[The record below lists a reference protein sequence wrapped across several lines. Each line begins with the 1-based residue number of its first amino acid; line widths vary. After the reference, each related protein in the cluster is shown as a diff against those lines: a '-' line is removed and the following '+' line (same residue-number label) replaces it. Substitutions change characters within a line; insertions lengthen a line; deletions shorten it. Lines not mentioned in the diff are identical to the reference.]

1 MRERRKSL
9 IALNILMLF
18 AAVLVALSVGPTKI
32 DGFFEQLMQPGSDE
46 ILWQIRFPRVIAA
59 VIVGAAFGVAGLM
72 AQGASNNALA
82 EPSILGTASGAAL
95 GAVIAILFGLAQ
107 VGSIAATISGVIGA
121 LFATSLTLKLAS
133 LRGNLSSFALIIVGI
148 AVSATLSAIVGLTSA
163 MITQADARSISFWSF
178 GSLALIT
185 YENLAGI
192 IATTVLGFAIAW
204 KVAPSLDRLS
214 FGDDTAFHL
223 GVNVVKAR
231 WLALVALSLL
241 AGGAV
246 STVGIIGFI
255 GLAAPHIARFMYGP
269 SHRFLVIQSALIGC
283 LILVVADTLARS
295 IAQPNELS
303 IGLITSLLGAP
314 ILIALVS
321 IKNNVWRV
329 Q

>member
-1 MRERRKSL
+1 MRELKRPL
-9 IALNILMLF
+9 IALNILLLLI
-18 AAVLVALSVGPTKI
+18 AVLVALSVGPTKI
-32 DGFFEQLMQPGSDE
+32 DGFFAQLMQPGNDE

-59 VIVGAAFGVAGLM
+59 VIVEAAIGVSGLM

-95 GAVIAILFGLAQ
+95 GAVIAILLGLAQ
-107 VGSIAATISGVIGA
+107 VGSFAATISGVIGA
-121 LFATSLTLKLAS
+121 LLATTLTLKLAS

-148 AVSATLSAIVGLTSA
+148 AVSATLSAIVGLASV
-163 MITQADARSISFWSF
+163 MITQADARSISFWNF

-185 YENLAGI
+185 YENLAGVT
-192 IATTVLGFAIAW
+192 ATTLIGFAVAW
-204 KVAPSLDRLS
+204 RVAPLLDRLS
-214 FGDDTAFHL
+214 FGDETAFHL
-223 GVNVVKAR
+223 GVNVSKAR

-255 GLAAPHIARFMYGP
+255 GLAAPHIARFIYGP
-269 SHRFLVIQSALIGC
+269 AHRLLVLESALIGS
-283 LILVVADTLARS
+283 LILVLADTLART
-295 IAQPNELS
+295 IAAPNELS